1 MLDEWA
7 AGYTA
12 AELDSMLAEANVVS
26 AGVYSAADMYD
37 DPHFRERGL
46 IVDLEDSEIG
56 TMPVPGITPKLSVTP
71 GHIKWGGKWEVGADN
86 EEVWCGLVGLSQ
98 SELGRLQEAGIV

>member
-1 MLDEWA
+1 
-7 AGYTA
+7 
-12 AELDSMLAEANVVS
+12 
-26 AGVYSAADMYD
+26 MYD

-46 IVDLEDSEIG
+46 IVDLEDPEIG

>member
-1 MLDEWA
+1 
-7 AGYTA
+7 
-12 AELDSMLAEANVVS
+12 
-26 AGVYSAADMYD
+26 
-37 DPHFRERGL
+37 
-46 IVDLEDSEIG
+46 
-56 TMPVPGITPKLSVTP
+56 MPVPGITPKLSVTP